1 VEHAAGLLD
10 IELDCTRL
18 MRKAESE
25 EAEAS
30 ATSQVLT
37 VFQQQS
43 GRGWFTARDVAF
55 LLTERNSRLDLEKAA
70 RAETLFDALYELDE
84 KTMNDP
90 TAPRLGKLFQKY
102 LTDRTVVLEGQNG
115 SAKLRKVEADKNNDG
130 NKYEVVLLG

>member
-1 VEHAAGLLD
+1 
-10 IELDCTRL
+10 
-18 MRKAESE
+18 
-25 EAEAS
+25 
-30 ATSQVLT
+30 
-37 VFQQQS
+37 
-43 GRGWFTARDVAF
+43 
-55 LLTERNSRLDLEKAA
+55 LEKAA